1 MESKAHSRKVAAKAA
16 ERQAKSSYR
25 CSNCGETF
33 VSKAEKESHERKHG
47 KPRVR
52 GAA

>member
-1 MESKAHSRKVAAKAA
+1 MESKAHSEKVSGKAA
-16 ERQAKSSYR
+16 EKQAKSSFR

-33 VSKAEKESHERKHG
+33 VSKAEKENHERSHA

-52 GAA
+52 KAG